1 MRNITVYQVLVL
13 QDPLEMAR
21 LLEEVPATGHSQH
34 HSCDFER
41 IQHLPTANT
50 VFLFAFL
57 LL

>member
-1 MRNITVYQVLVL
+1 MYQVLVL